1 MRGQSVNRLGGLSW
15 PKPRRPALLP
25 NSRPLKC
32 CRSMPDYPGL
42 EPEQQQPSN
51 TPSRASLPP
60 TGHTADPRSN
70 TSPTSG
76 APCDSPVSRV
86 GCPVS
91 GPKCRVS
98 NVAWE
103 VGAVINYTPSTPLPC
118 CRAAPQTCA
127 DFPSCCFFS
136 PISRA
141 CTSLHSGFRGSGS
154 AFWPWWPWPGC
165 HADGPGFPGLGLPS
179 LLVTLTPPTLSLSCA
194 ALLPRLAG
202 RVCHADS

>member
-103 VGAVINYTPSTPLPC
+103 VGAVINYTPSTPYPAAGPRRRHALIFHRVAFFLPFP
-118 CRAAPQTCA
+118 APAPRC
-127 DFPSCCFFS
+127 
-136 PISRA
+136 I
-141 CTSLHSGFRGSGS
+141 RGSGGLVQRS
-154 AFWPWWPWPGC
+154 
-165 HADGPGFPGLGLPS
+165 GPGGPGRGAMRTAQGS
-179 LLVTLTPPTLSLSCA
+179 LDLACRACLSL
-194 ALLPRLAG
+194 
-202 RVCHADS
+202 